1 MTIAIAPGDPTD
13 PQVARMIGDSDRYYA
28 DLYPAESNHLLD
40 PASLRA
46 PNVLFLVA
54 RAGGTSGGFGAVVA
68 TPPYGEIKRMY
79 VDRAARRRGIGR
91 DLLVALEQRARQLR
105 LTCLRLETG
114 VRQREAIALYAANGF
129 AEIGP
134 FGDYA
139 PDPLSTFMKKS
150 LS

>member
-1 MTIAIAPGDPTD
+1 MVAIAPGDPAD
-13 PQVARMIGDSDRYYA
+13 PQVARMIGESDRYYA

-46 PNVLFLVA
+46 PNVSFLVA
-54 RAGGTSGGFGAVVA
+54 RDGDAVCGFGAVVA

-79 VDRAARRRGIGR
+79 VDRTARRRGIGR
-91 DLLVALEQRARQLR
+91 DILIALEQRARQLK
-105 LTCLRLETG
+105 LTSLRLETG
-114 VRQREAIALYAANGF
+114 VRQPDAIALYAAHGF

-139 PDPLSTFMKKS
+139 PDPLSTFMEKP
-150 LS
+150 LGV